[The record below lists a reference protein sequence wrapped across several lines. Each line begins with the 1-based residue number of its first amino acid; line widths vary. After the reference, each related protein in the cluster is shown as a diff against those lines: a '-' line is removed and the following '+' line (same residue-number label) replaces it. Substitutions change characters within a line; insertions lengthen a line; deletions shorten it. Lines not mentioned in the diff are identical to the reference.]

1 MGALEGGAASGL
13 SQARLT
19 SVTNVTGPTIPGGQQ
34 RPRFSV
40 VVPAYNEGAYLG
52 RTLASLQEQDFA
64 GSYEVIVVDNNSDD
78 DTGEVARSFG
88 VRLVLEPETGVCA
101 ARQRGAEAAA
111 GEILVSTDADTEQPR
126 DWLCRIDATF
136 RDRPGAVAVAGPCRY
151 EGERGWSKAYPAL
164 LFGLVARLYAWTG
177 LVVYVSAT
185 NVAMRRTAFPGY
197 DRTQTQGGDELDLLR
212 RLRRVGPVVWDP
224 RNVVT
229 TSARRLERGFLYNF
243 FVTFLTYYLLGYAVN
258 RLARRRRF
266 GMAPAVRAQHAEG
279 VHRRRPV
286 QLVGVVVLAVAASV
300 SLAWTGVAVPDP
312 LHGFWSARH

>member
-1 MGALEGGAASGL
+1 
-13 SQARLT
+13 
-19 SVTNVTGPTIPGGQQ
+19 VTGPIVPSGQQ

-52 RTLASLQEQDFA
+52 RTLASLQDQDFA
-64 GSYEVIVVDNNSDD
+64 GPYEVIVVDNNSDD
-78 DTGEVARSFG
+78 NTGDVARNFG
-88 VRLVLEPETGVCA
+88 VQLVVEPETGVCA

-111 GEILVSTDADTEQPR
+111 GEILVSTDADTEHPR
-126 DWLCRIDATF
+126 DWLRRIDATF
-136 RDRPGAVAVAGPCRY
+136 RSRPGAVAVAGPCRY
-151 EGERGWSKAYPAL
+151 EGEHGWSKAYPAL

-177 LVVYVSAT
+177 VVVYVSAT

-229 TSARRLERGFLYNF
+229 TSARRLQRGFLYNF

-258 RLARRRRF
+258 RLVRRRWF
-266 GMAPAVRAQHAEG
+266 GMAPAVRPAHAGE
-279 VHRRRPV
+279 VRSRRPV
-286 QLVGVVVLAVAASV
+286 QLAGVVVLAVAASV
-300 SLAWTGVAVPDP
+300 SLAWIGVALPDP
-312 LHGFWSARH
+312 LTRLWAARH